1 MPQNRER
8 LPSEPLRAIGSRVL
22 SRESHNT
29 RSMNSN
35 GWGASSRDDP
45 LHVSQEAESAQAVGP
60 RRRPPAI
67 QSFFIAGMRVGEGSG
82 LDTMT
87 KKRGWKAYVAVFVAI
102 AFASSVAT
110 SLMMMMFQ
118 NFNCRTPHDPDD
130 FLAYCRSLGFV
141 DYEHGALY
149 YGLEPKVRDS
159 IRTAQVLFLGSSRVQ
174 AAFAANALR
183 KYFKARG
190 IRYFVMGFGY
200 GEASAFG
207 QPVMERSHASPRSSS

>member
-1 MPQNRER
+1 
-8 LPSEPLRAIGSRVL
+8 
-22 SRESHNT
+22 
-29 RSMNSN
+29 
-35 GWGASSRDDP
+35 
-45 LHVSQEAESAQAVGP
+45 
-60 RRRPPAI
+60 
-67 QSFFIAGMRVGEGSG
+67 
-82 LDTMT
+82 MT

-159 IRTAQVLFLGSSRVQ
+159 IRTAQV
-174 AAFAANALR
+174 
-183 KYFKARG
+183 
-190 IRYFVMGFGY
+190 
-200 GEASAFG
+200 
-207 QPVMERSHASPRSSS
+207 

>member
-1 MPQNRER
+1 
-8 LPSEPLRAIGSRVL
+8 
-22 SRESHNT
+22 
-29 RSMNSN
+29 
-35 GWGASSRDDP
+35 
-45 LHVSQEAESAQAVGP
+45 
-60 RRRPPAI
+60 
-67 QSFFIAGMRVGEGSG
+67 
-82 LDTMT
+82 MT

-159 IRTAQVLFLGSSRVQ
+159 IRTAQVLFLGSSRLQ

-190 IRYFVMGFGY
+190 
-200 GEASAFG
+200 
-207 QPVMERSHASPRSSS
+207 

>member
-1 MPQNRER
+1 
-8 LPSEPLRAIGSRVL
+8 
-22 SRESHNT
+22 
-29 RSMNSN
+29 
-35 GWGASSRDDP
+35 
-45 LHVSQEAESAQAVGP
+45 
-60 RRRPPAI
+60 
-67 QSFFIAGMRVGEGSG
+67 MRVGEGSG

-110 SLMMMMFQ
+110 SLMMMMFE

-159 IRTAQVLFLGSSRVQ
+159 IRTA
-174 AAFAANALR
+174 
-183 KYFKARG
+183 
-190 IRYFVMGFGY
+190 
-200 GEASAFG
+200 
-207 QPVMERSHASPRSSS
+207 